1 MVLVYLLCGARRSF
15 MRGVV
20 TPPSSTHSLRLRR
33 RYALTSLYSLSQAFS
48 ASEIASSSA
57 KAFIRMKPAFTSNN
71 PNSIS
76 LQDRRPISLSFF
88 EHDIGGECEGGG
100 SQAPGQ
106 VGTSTTRTERWTVMN
121 AVITTE
127 VSTTSICISP
137 CVNGSSFIPS
147 HP

>member
-1 MVLVYLLCGARRSF
+1 

-20 TPPSSTHSLRLRR
+20 TPPSSTHNLRLRR

-88 EHDIGGECEGGG
+88 ERDIGGECEGDG
-100 SQAPGQ
+100 SQAPHGLRA
-106 VGTSTTRTERWTVMN
+106 STRTDPELWTVMN
-121 AVITTE
+121 AVLDTQ
-127 VSTTSICISP
+127 VSTTTICISP